1 MIRPLAKAILAV
13 LFLMPVAGH
22 AQSPAPTLEFV
33 MQLRVTLGQPY
44 SAGQTAHG
52 RRTVIPITGGTF
64 SGPLISGTVI
74 AGGADYQLSSTDGHR
89 TDLDA
94 IYDIKADDGTII
106 HVRNRGIITS
116 PANSHGGYFM
126 AAPQFE
132 VSTDSP
138 HAWLADAIY
147 VCAPDF
153 SQQFQGIVLN
163 VWKAT
168 PCN

>member
-1 MIRPLAKAILAV
+1 MV
-13 LFLMPVAGH
+13 LLQLIASFFLLITPAS
-22 AQSPAPTLEFV
+22 AQTATPTLEFV

-44 SAGQTAHG
+44 TAGQTAHG

-64 SGPLISGTVI
+64 SGPRISGTI
-74 AGGADYQLSSTDGHR
+74 LPGGADYQLGSTDGQR

-106 HVRNRGIITS
+106 HVRNRGIITNPTDGQS
-116 PANSHGGYFM
+116 GYFM

-132 VSTDSP
+132 VATDSP
-138 HAWLADAIY
+138 HAWLANAIY

-153 SQQFQGIVLN
+153 SQPFQGIVLN